1 MVSNN
6 NQKARV
12 DSYLN
17 RNNITADNSQQWMRL
32 FKAAEKNLPTGN
44 QVNNEPVDDLVKT
57 QINRSRLNKLVHS
70 KTNTSPVD
78 EIEQTQTSRSQIRSG
93 F

>member
-1 MVSNN
+1 MTINN

-17 RNNITADNSQQWMRL
+17 RTNITTDNSQQWMRL

-44 QVNNEPVDDLVKT
+44 QVNNESLNDLVKAQT
-57 QINRSRLNKLVHS
+57 NRSRLNKLVHS

-78 EIEQTQTSRSQIRSG
+78 ELEQTQASRSQIRSG